1 MGSGASSL
9 PPKLDK
15 SALQAVCGSRF
26 SEELYDKLKD
36 SEGMV
41 ASEVVLKLAK
51 RTDCFLSHD
60 WGTDANGRNNHQ
72 RVAAVNELLKGHGLV
87 TWFDAEQMEGDI
99 VDRMC
104 EGIDN
109 TDCVVV
115 FVTANY
121 VGKVGGSN
129 PADNC
134 KREFSYAARRKGKS
148 MLAVCMEESMR
159 NANDWTGPVGMNL
172 GGSLYVDLSSDET
185 LEQQSAALAAAILK
199 VVGPNRL
206 ALPEP
211 KVAPKPPLKPASK
224 ETAKEPAKA
233 PSKQQA
239 ELQAWLASLDIVEE
253 RVARYAA
260 ALTKKGIASV
270 RRLQKKVED
279 DSEFLE
285 NIGIDEGDAG
295 EISEA
300 LEKMQEEEDAQ
311 DEDADDEDQ
320 EADDQE
326 ADDQEAEEQEYDEED
341 EPFNECEVPC
351 GICGK
356 GIYRMYDGVFGG
368 RFASV
373 RLTITLPRRHRM
385 ELQLRDTRG

>member
-1 MGSGASSL
+1 M
-9 PPKLDK
+9 
-15 SALQAVCGSRF
+15 
-26 SEELYDKLKD
+26 
-36 SEGMV
+36 
-41 ASEVVLKLAK
+41 
-51 RTDCFLSHD
+51 
-60 WGTDANGRNNHQ
+60 
-72 RVAAVNELLKGHGLV
+72 
-87 TWFDAEQMEGDI
+87 
-99 VDRMC
+99 
-104 EGIDN
+104 
-109 TDCVVV
+109 
-115 FVTANY
+115 
-121 VGKVGGSN
+121 
-129 PADNC
+129 
-134 KREFSYAARRKGKS
+134 
-148 MLAVCMEESMR
+148 
-159 NANDWTGPVGMNL
+159 
-172 GGSLYVDLSSDET
+172 
-185 LEQQSAALAAAILK
+185 
-199 VVGPNRL
+199 
-206 ALPEP
+206 
-211 KVAPKPPLKPASK
+211 
-224 ETAKEPAKA
+224 
-233 PSKQQA
+233 
-239 ELQAWLASLDIVEE
+239 EE

-326 ADDQEAEEQEYDEED
+326 ADEQEYDEED

-385 ELQLRDTRG
+385 ELQLRETRG